1 MPPSARSTVGRL
13 SAQERREQA
22 MDSVLG
28 ELAHTRGDPV
38 SPERDAWIRRLIREL
53 DRLARATT

>member
-1 MPPSARSTVGRL
+1 
-13 SAQERREQA
+13 